1 MANNFAK
8 LVNISNLRFQIGELS
23 KMTGVSTRQLRYWEQ
38 KKFIAA
44 NERDADQEARVFD
57 FRMYIKVSLIKHY
70 LDEGYK
76 LTAANK
82 KSSTTIDDALWF
94 HTFFRNSFQ
103 GLEMIDGKRAV
114 NLGFFDQAQNK
125 VLYGF
130 NEGDKIKYE
139 IRDAPKK

>member
-1 MANNFAK
+1 MANNFAS

-70 LDEGYK
+70 LDEGYR
-76 LTAANK
+76 LAAANE
-82 KSSTTIDDALWF
+82 KSSMTIKDAVWF
-94 HTFFRNSFQ
+94 HNFFRNSFQ
-103 GLEMIDGKRAV
+103 GLEMVDGKRAV
-114 NLGFFDQAQNK
+114 NLGFFDETQNK
-125 VLYGF
+125 ILYGF
-130 NEGDKIKYE
+130 NEDGKIRYE
-139 IRDAPKK
+139 IRDAPQK